1 MKNFNCI
8 KTSSIRLDNKIEQ
21 VRMKSWNDVK
31 VWTDREISIV
41 LSKNLRT
48 IELNSCND
56 FMDFKT
62 KWNISAVSIVI
73 ENLILSGITEEGKK
87 GKAAVS
93 AIFDAL

>member
-1 MKNFNCI
+1 M
-8 KTSSIRLDNKIEQ
+8 DNKIEQ
-21 VRMKSWNDVK
+21 VRMRSWNDVK

-41 LSKNLRT
+41 LSKNVRT

-62 KWNISAVSIVI
+62 KLNISAVSIVM
-73 ENLILSGITEEGKK
+73 ENLILSEITKEGKK